1 MFSSRLIWKIYAS
14 YAAVILLSSA
24 LLGGLVTNWMK
35 QDSIF
40 DVRNKLQSQAYMLKV
55 IAEGAAEFNGQSLQK
70 HITELGSKIE
80 SRFTL
85 IDKDGAAIA
94 DSMENPAEMD
104 NHGTRP
110 EILAARSHGKGS
122 STRFSETLETK
133 MMYFALPI
141 YQNNNIS
148 GYARTSISL
157 DKMDE
162 KLSSLMGTVAMGAGI
177 AVIAALILGYF
188 MALHFTRPIESMTK
202 VAEAMAQGKHDERL
216 VEKRDDEIGKL
227 ARAFNKMAS
236 SLSERIATISGERN
250 KLEAILAGM
259 VEGVIAVGSDE
270 RIIHINKAACD
281 ITGVAQDD
289 SIEKPLWETLNLQPL
304 NTILENTLAGRSE
317 VAEEIVLTGKKGNI
331 SIEVLAAPI
340 FTAKGEI
347 SAVVIVL
354 HDLTELYAL
363 ERVRRDFIANVS
375 HELKTPVTAIRAL
388 TETILDDENMTTEDQ
403 GRFLGKILKQAIRLS
418 TLVSDVLTLARLE
431 SVKGVM
437 DVANFD
443 LRAIIHNIAHTV
455 SSDCDSRAITLKYE
469 APDKPV
475 VISGDK
481 EAMLEAVGNLANNAI
496 KYTPREGSVTLILK
510 KADGKAVIEVKD
522 TGIGIEPAHCSRIFE
537 RFYRVDKARSRELGG
552 TGLGL
557 SIVKHVALSHGG
569 SVEVKSQPGLGSLFT
584 ITIPLAS

>member
-14 YAAVILLSSA
+14 YVAVIVLSSA

-35 QDSIF
+35 QDSIL
-40 DVRNKLQSQAYMLKV
+40 DVRTKLESQAFMLKV
-55 IAEGAAEFNGQSLQK
+55 IAEETTQSSGPNLQK
-70 HITELGSKIE
+70 HITQLGRKIE
-80 SRFTL
+80 TRFTL
-85 IDKDGAAIA
+85 IDKDGVVTA
-94 DSMENPAEMD
+94 DSMENPATMD
-104 NHGTRP
+104 NHGARP
-110 EILAARSHGKGS
+110 EILAARSHGKGG
-122 STRFSETLETK
+122 STRYSETVGTK

-141 YQNNNIS
+141 YQNKNIS

-162 KLSSLMGTVAMGAGI
+162 KLSRLMGTVALGAGI

-188 MALHFTRPIESMTK
+188 MALHFTRPIELMTR
-202 VAEAMAQGKHDERL
+202 VAEAMARGKHDERL
-216 VEKRDDEIGKL
+216 AEKRDDEIGKL

-236 SLSERIATISGERN
+236 SLDERIDTISGERN

-281 ITGVAQDD
+281 ITGVAQNE
-289 SIEKPLWETLNLQPL
+289 SIEKPLWESLNLQPL
-304 NTILENTLAGRSE
+304 NTILENTLAERSE
-317 VAEEIVLTGKKGNI
+317 VAEEIVLTGKKGNRT
-331 SIEVLAAPI
+331 IEVLAAPI
-340 FTAKGEI
+340 FTINGEI

-388 TETILDDENMTTEDQ
+388 TETIIDDENMTGVNQ
-403 GRFLGKILKQAIRLS
+403 ARFLEKILKQAIRLS

-431 SVKGVM
+431 SVKAEMEIVK
-437 DVANFD
+437 FD
-443 LRAIIHNIAHTV
+443 LRETVHSVVHTV
-455 SSDCDSRAITLKYE
+455 SSDCESRAISIKFE
-469 APDKPV
+469 APDSPV
-475 VISGDK
+475 EIAGDK
-481 EAMLEAVGNLANNAI
+481 EAMLEAVGNLADNAI
-496 KYTPREGSVTLILK
+496 KYTPREGSVTLLLK
-510 KADGKAVIEVKD
+510 NVDGKAVIEVKD
-522 TGIGIEPAHCSRIFE
+522 TGIGIEPVHCSRIFE

-584 ITIPLAS
+584 IWVPLA